1 MIRTG
6 RIVPLISAAFA
17 LSGSVNAGNWNASA
31 VTVHAQRMAASW
43 NGGDAAARC

>member
-6 RIVPLISAAFA
+6 RLVPLISGAFA
-17 LSGSVNAGNWNASA
+17 LSDSVNAGNRNASA
-31 VTVHAQRMAASW
+31 VTVHAQRMAAFW